1 MKMKRFFAKDMRTA
15 LAEVKETLGSDAV
28 IMSNKKVTG
37 GIEIVAAIEPS
48 SAGEAAS
55 TTTRELAED
64 SVKLS
69 AAPSSSARK
78 TPTNSHP
85 SHDFDENA
93 SLKDNLTNFM
103 QRHQKRQKEN
113 LQQST
118 RAKSQSQADNQ
129 RPRTVQ
135 APRSIAQQQ
144 GWVQQGSLSSK
155 AQQRSPNPVAQDASA
170 SEVGELKKEMAAM
183 RKLLEHQV
191 SGLMWQEVERQEPVR
206 AMLIKQLQVVGFDED
221 MADQIAGYIPEELG
235 VQEGW
240 QHLREL
246 LANQLPVGQDEIL
259 LKGGAIAL
267 LGPTG
272 VGKTTTIA
280 KLAAQFSMRHG
291 PDSVAMITT
300 DTYRIGAHE
309 QLATY
314 GKIMGC
320 AVRVANDEEELSQL
334 LYQFKDKKLVLI
346 DTAGMSQRDLRL
358 HEQLDKLV
366 KNSRVNIR
374 NYLVMSANAQ
384 RRVIEETVNQ
394 FQRIPLAG
402 TILTKLDESLALG
415 EVLNVTLRHALP
427 ISYVTNGQQVPED
440 IAVAEP
446 SKLIEQALSVMDSN
460 TQQHFWFSE
469 TEQQKVSDVF

>member
-1 MKMKRFFAKDMRTA
+1 MKRFFAKDMRTA

-37 GIEIVAAIEPS
+37 GIEIVAAVEPS
-48 SAGEAAS
+48 STKQAVS
-55 TTTRELAED
+55 KSDRELPED

-69 AAPSSSARK
+69 SMNAGTAKKAPTK
-78 TPTNSHP
+78 QHP

-113 LQQST
+113 LQQSQQ
-118 RAKSQSQADNQ
+118 KQQQQ

-135 APRSIAQQQ
+135 APRSLAQQQ
-144 GWVQQGSLSSK
+144 GWAQQGSLSSK
-155 AQQRSPNPVAQDASA
+155 PSNTSLGGQPASPASA
-170 SEVGELKKEMAAM
+170 AAGNEVGELKKEMAAM

-206 AMLIKQLQVVGFDED
+206 AMLIKQLQLVGFDED

-246 LANQLPVGQDEIL
+246 LVNQLPVGQDEIL

-280 KLAAQFSMRHG
+280 KLAAQFAMRHG
-291 PDSVAMITT
+291 AESVAMITT

-427 ISYVTNGQQVPED
+427 ISYVTHGQQVPED
-440 IAVAEP
+440 IAVAAP
-446 SKLIEQALSVMDSN
+446 TQLIEQALSVIDKQS
-460 TQQHFWFSE
+460 QQHFWFSE

>member
-1 MKMKRFFAKDMRTA
+1 MKRFFAKDMRTA

-37 GIEIVAAIEPS
+37 GIEIVAAVEPANAKQAQAE
-48 SAGEAAS
+48 SA
-55 TTTRELAED
+55 RELAED
-64 SVKLS
+64 SVNLS
-69 AAPSSSARK
+69 SYKAKPRSKAPISQQQ
-78 TPTNSHP
+78 

-103 QRHQKRQKEN
+103 QRHQKRQQEN
-113 LQQST
+113 LQQS
-118 RAKSQSQADNQ
+118 QFQQQAQ
-129 RPRTVQ
+129 RPRSVQ
-135 APRSIAQQQ
+135 APRSLGQQQ
-144 GWVQQGSLSSK
+144 AWSQPQGALSSANK
-155 AQQRSPNPVAQDASA
+155 SINSNKLHNAQAPANN
-170 SEVGELKKEMAAM
+170 ELGELKKEMAAM

-206 AMLIKQLQVVGFDED
+206 AMLIRQLQLLGFDED
-221 MADQIAGYIPEELG
+221 MADQVAGYIPEELG

-240 QHLREL
+240 QHIQEL
-246 LANQLPVGQDEIL
+246 LAHQLPVGQDEIL
-259 LKGGAIAL
+259 SQGGAVAL

-280 KLAAQFSMRHG
+280 KLAAQFAMRHG
-291 PDSVAMITT
+291 AESVAMITT

-320 AVRVANDEEELSQL
+320 AVRIANDEEELSQL

-366 KNSRVNIR
+366 KNSRVKIR
-374 NYLVMSANAQ
+374 HYLVMSANAQ

-427 ISYVTNGQQVPED
+427 ISYVTHGQQVPED

-446 SKLIEQALSVMDSN
+446 QKLIEQALSVVDKQ

>member
-37 GIEIVAAIEPS
+37 GIEIVAAVEPS
-48 SAGEAAS
+48 SAKQAAPKND
-55 TTTRELAED
+55 RELPED
-64 SVKLS
+64 SVNLS
-69 AAPSSSARK
+69 SMNAGAAKKA
-78 TPTNSHP
+78 PTKQHP

-103 QRHQKRQKEN
+103 QRHQKRQQEN
-113 LQQST
+113 LQQSQQ
-118 RAKSQSQADNQ
+118 KQQQQ

-135 APRSIAQQQ
+135 APRSLAQQQ
-144 GWVQQGSLSSK
+144 GWAQQGSISNKPTNTSLGGQPASS
-155 AQQRSPNPVAQDASA
+155 ASA
-170 SEVGELKKEMAAM
+170 AAGNEVGELKKEMAAM

-206 AMLIKQLQVVGFDED
+206 AMLIKQLQQVGFDED

-246 LANQLPVGQDEIL
+246 LVNQLPVGQDEIL

-280 KLAAQFSMRHG
+280 KLAAQFAMRHG
-291 PDSVAMITT
+291 AESVAMITT

-427 ISYVTNGQQVPED
+427 ISYVTHGQQVPED
-440 IAVAEP
+440 IAVAAP
-446 SKLIEQALSVMDSN
+446 TQLIEQALSVIDKQS
-460 TQQHFWFSE
+460 QQHFWFSE

>member
-1 MKMKRFFAKDMRTA
+1 MKRFFAKDMRTA

-37 GIEIVAAIEPS
+37 GIEIVAAVEPS
-48 SAGEAAS
+48 SAKQAAPKS
-55 TTTRELAED
+55 DRELAED
-64 SVKLS
+64 SVNLS
-69 AAPSSSARK
+69 SMNAGATKKAPTK
-78 TPTNSHP
+78 PHP

-103 QRHQKRQKEN
+103 HRHQKRQQEN
-113 LQQST
+113 LQQSQQ
-118 RAKSQSQADNQ
+118 KQQQQ

-135 APRSIAQQQ
+135 APRSLAQQQ
-144 GWVQQGSLSSK
+144 GWAQQGSLSSK
-155 AQQRSPNPVAQDASA
+155 PSNASMGGQAANPASA
-170 SEVGELKKEMAAM
+170 NAGNEVGELKKEMAAM

-206 AMLIKQLQVVGFDED
+206 AMLIKQLQLVGFDED

-246 LANQLPVGQDEIL
+246 LVNQLPVGQDEIL

-280 KLAAQFSMRHG
+280 KLAAQFAMRHG
-291 PDSVAMITT
+291 AESVAMITT

-384 RRVIEETVNQ
+384 CRVIEETVNQ

-427 ISYVTNGQQVPED
+427 ISYVTHGQQVPED
-440 IAVAEP
+440 IAVAAP
-446 SKLIEQALSVMDSN
+446 TQLIEQALSVIDKQS
-460 TQQHFWFSE
+460 QQHFWFSE

>member
-1 MKMKRFFAKDMRTA
+1 MKRFFAKDMRTA

-37 GIEIVAAIEPS
+37 GIEIVAAVEPS
-48 SAGEAAS
+48 NLKNSAAES
-55 TTTRELAED
+55 SRELAED

-69 AAPSSSARK
+69 SRNPAAAK
-78 TPTNSHP
+78 KAPTNQHP
-85 SHDFDENA
+85 GHDFDENA

-103 QRHQKRQKEN
+103 QRHQKRQQEN

-118 RAKSQSQADNQ
+118 LKQQQQSQ

-135 APRSIAQQQ
+135 APRSLAQQQ
-144 GWVQQGSLSSK
+144 GWVQQGSLSSQPAQSRS
-155 AQQRSPNPVAQDASA
+155 AQQPKQDSA
-170 SEVGELKKEMAAM
+170 GNEVGELKKEMAAM

-206 AMLIKQLQVVGFDED
+206 AMLIKQLQLVGFDED

-291 PDSVAMITT
+291 ADSVAMITT

-427 ISYVTNGQQVPED
+427 ISYVTHGQQVPED

-446 SKLIEQALSVMDSN
+446 TKLIEQALSVID
-460 TQQHFWFSE
+460 TQSRQHFWFSE

>member
-1 MKMKRFFAKDMRTA
+1 MKRFFAKDMRTA

-37 GIEIVAAIEPS
+37 GIEIVAAVEPTNAKQAEAES
-48 SAGEAAS
+48 S
-55 TTTRELAED
+55 RELAED
-64 SVKLS
+64 SVNLS
-69 AAPSSSARK
+69 SYKSKSRPK
-78 TPTNSHP
+78 TPISQQQ

-103 QRHQKRQKEN
+103 QRHQKRQQET
-113 LQQST
+113 LQQH
-118 RAKSQSQADNQ
+118 QIQQQAQ
-129 RPRTVQ
+129 RPRSVQ
-135 APRSIAQQQ
+135 APRSLAQQQ
-144 GWVQQGSLSSK
+144 TWSQPQGVLSGNSKATSSK
-155 AQQRSPNPVAQDASA
+155 LHSSQTPANNELGD
-170 SEVGELKKEMAAM
+170 LKKEMAAM

-206 AMLIKQLQVVGFDED
+206 AMLIRQLQLLGFDED
-221 MADQIAGYIPEELG
+221 MADQVAGYIPEELG

-240 QHLREL
+240 QHIQEL
-246 LANQLPVGQDEIL
+246 LAHQLPVGQDEIL
-259 LKGGAIAL
+259 SQGGAVAL

-280 KLAAQFSMRHG
+280 KLAAQFAMRHG
-291 PDSVAMITT
+291 AESVAMITT

-320 AVRVANDEEELSQL
+320 AVRIANDEEELSQL

-366 KNSRVNIR
+366 KNSRVKIR
-374 NYLVMSANAQ
+374 HYLVMSANAQ

-427 ISYVTNGQQVPED
+427 ISYVTHGQQVPED

-446 SKLIEQALSVMDSN
+446 QKLIEQALSVVDKQ

>member
-1 MKMKRFFAKDMRTA
+1 MKRFFAKDMRTA

-37 GIEIVAAIEPS
+37 GIEIVAAVEPS
-48 SAGEAAS
+48 NTKHSATKAD
-55 TTTRELAED
+55 RELAED

-69 AAPSSSARK
+69 SMNTASAK
-78 TPTNSHP
+78 NSPAKQHP
-85 SHDFDENA
+85 SHDFDESA

-103 QRHQKRQKEN
+103 QRHQKRQQEN
-113 LQQST
+113 LQQSQQ
-118 RAKSQSQADNQ
+118 KQQ

-135 APRSIAQQQ
+135 APRSLAQQQ
-144 GWVQQGSLSSK
+144 GWAQQGSLSNKPTNASLGGQS
-155 AQQRSPNPVAQDASA
+155 AHSASA
-170 SEVGELKKEMAAM
+170 AAGNEVGELKKEMAAM

-206 AMLIKQLQVVGFDED
+206 AMLIKQLQLVGFDED

-246 LANQLPVGQDEIL
+246 LVNQLPVGQDEIL

-280 KLAAQFSMRHG
+280 KLAAQFAMRHG
-291 PDSVAMITT
+291 ADSVAMITT

-427 ISYVTNGQQVPED
+427 ISYVTHGQQVPED
-440 IAVAEP
+440 IAVAAP
-446 SKLIEQALSVMDSN
+446 TQLIEQALSVIDKQS
-460 TQQHFWFSE
+460 QQHFWFSE

>member
-1 MKMKRFFAKDMRTA
+1 MKRFFAKDMRTA

-37 GIEIVAAIEPS
+37 GIEIVAAVEPS
-48 SAGEAAS
+48 KTNAKGENS
-55 TTTRELAED
+55 SRELADD
-64 SVKLS
+64 SVNLS
-69 AAPSSSARK
+69 SVKPKHSSK
-78 TPTNSHP
+78 TSTNQQLG
-85 SHDFDENA
+85 HDFDENA

-103 QRHQKRQKEN
+103 QRHQKRQQEN
-113 LQQST
+113 LQQSSLN
-118 RAKSQSQADNQ
+118 KSQ

-135 APRSIAQQQ
+135 APRSLAQQQ
-144 GWVQQGSLSSK
+144 GWIQQGSAAK
-155 AQQRSPNPVAQDASA
+155 PAASRIA
-170 SEVGELKKEMAAM
+170 TPSAEANHSEVGELKKEMAAM

-206 AMLIKQLQVVGFDED
+206 AMLIKQLQLVGFDED
-221 MADQIAGYIPEELG
+221 MADQVAGYIPEELG

-259 LKGGAIAL
+259 LKGGAVAL

-280 KLAAQFSMRHG
+280 KLAAQFAMRHG

-320 AVRVANDEEELSQL
+320 AVRVANDEAELSQL

-346 DTAGMSQRDLRL
+346 DTAGMSQRDIRL

-366 KNSRVNIR
+366 KNSQVNIR

-394 FQRIPLAG
+394 FKRIPLAG

-415 EVLNVTLRHALP
+415 EVLNVTLRHAIP
-427 ISYVTNGQQVPED
+427 ISYVTHGQQVPED
-440 IAVAEP
+440 IAVAVP
-446 SKLIEQALSVMDSN
+446 SELVEQALSVIDKHS
-460 TQQHFWFSE
+460 QQHFWFSE